1 MLLDKAAQAALAE
14 AINEQEKRTDAELV
28 TVLATQADDYRYV
41 TLLWAALLSL
51 LVPAALLFLPHW
63 LTAFEALLL
72 QWGMLLVLAVLFRW
86 KPLQFRLVPRR
97 LQHLR
102 AASLARNAFLQQ
114 GLHRTRDATG
124 VLIFVSEAEHYV
136 EILADQ
142 GIAQHVGDD
151 EWQAIV
157 DTFISRVKAGQTAQG
172 FQETVTACGD
182 KLAAHVPATRQKNE
196 LPNHLVIL

>member
-1 MLLDKAAQAALAE
+1 M
-14 AINEQEKRTDAELV
+14 
-28 TVLATQADDYRYV
+28 
-41 TLLWAALLSL
+41 
-51 LVPAALLFLPHW
+51 
-63 LTAFEALLL
+63 
-72 QWGMLLVLAVLFRW
+72 
-86 KPLQFRLVPRR
+86 
-97 LQHLR
+97 
-102 AASLARNAFLQQ
+102 
-114 GLHRTRDATG
+114 
-124 VLIFVSEAEHYV
+124 
-136 EILADQ
+136 ADQ